1 MSNMIDL
8 TEWGVPVKS
17 IGARPFPDP
26 QMDSQDS
33 STRSV
38 ELPSEIGTQ
47 EAEALRL
54 ELLALVASRAPIV
67 VSCGRVQR
75 IGTAGL
81 QVLASVA
88 TTLRSNGASLTLREP
103 TAALSDA
110 ARCLGLEALLGIA

>member
-1 MSNMIDL
+1 MTEFS
-8 TEWGVPVKS
+8 EWGVPVKS
-17 IGARPFPDP
+17 IRVRPFADP

-33 STRSV
+33 SMRAV

-54 ELLALVASRAPIV
+54 EFLALIESGAPVV
-67 VSCGRVQR
+67 VSCARVQR

-81 QVLASVA
+81 QVLASLA

-103 TAALSDA
+103 TAALVDA
-110 ARCLGLEALLGIA
+110 ARCLGLQAQLGIA